1 MRIRTFGAVV
11 AFSFANACAH
21 AEDIGGKTTWLGDVV
36 GRDLD
41 SRIAG
46 VLGHVGVATG
56 PAWSGKDMPKQADRV
71 IEVLNHP
78 DAITFTDLRDFV
90 YLTKYWGSKYGV
102 ATYDHRGYVMLR
114 EANWQSWWQADYVFS
129 TRFKA
134 GEGIPTTGQKISRG
148 QFRCDTFVWWVYNN
162 AGWDLRVSTMTPA
175 GVYTRLP
182 SFNAR
187 PWLLPESQ
195 VVQPPLLDVHADK
208 KLSDMTVEDVN
219 ETSIEELQ
227 MIVDAPPPDT
237 VSTAVPQMELA
248 FVLDPKVE
256 PLKRYFFLDTI
267 TGSDNQPGIV
277 DTLINLNHNDAS
289 EEMRGIAANR
299 LMHYYETYVRG
310 KAKGEELS
318 KIKQFFAD
326 FLNTGIYT
334 EREADAAAS
343 VFIDAFSADEVI
355 ANLDRIDTALRG
367 LTQKHAIQHRYSL
380 MFKSPK
386 IQARYMQAIVDQLVS
401 ANDSD
406 LDSFLFGPLSIGLEN
421 SGKGL
426 LLPETQDILRGF
438 LRLRAE
444 RYADEHL
451 LDDGKDFFRLTT
463 APLYKQVRDIIGM
476 E

>member
-1 MRIRTFGAVV
+1 MKMKIVSSAL
-11 AFSFANACAH
+11 ALSFANVCVH
-21 AEDIGGKTTWLGDVV
+21 ADDLGGKTTWLGDVV

-78 DAITFTDLRDFV
+78 DAVTFTDLRDFV

-102 ATYDHRGYVMLR
+102 ATYDQRGYVMLR

-129 TRFKA
+129 TRFKP

-162 AGWDLRVSTMTPA
+162 AGWDLRVTSMTPA

-195 VVQPPLLDVHADK
+195 TSQPPLAEVHTDK
-208 KLSDMTVEDVN
+208 KLTDLTVEDVN
-219 ETSIEELQ
+219 ELPIEELQ
-227 MIVDAPPPDT
+227 MIVDAPPVDS
-237 VSTAVPQMELA
+237 VSIAAPQIELA
-248 FVLDPKVE
+248 FALDPKVD
-256 PLKRYFFLDTI
+256 PLKRYFFLDDI
-267 TGSDNQPGIV
+267 TATDNQPGIV
-277 DTLINLNHNDAS
+277 DTLIHLNRDDQS

-310 KAKGEELS
+310 KTKPDDLV

-326 FLNTGIYT
+326 FLNAGRYT

-343 VFIDAFSADEVI
+343 VFIDAFSPDEVM
-355 ANLDRIDTALRG
+355 ANLDRIDAALRVV
-367 LTQKHAIQHRYSL
+367 TQKHAIQHRYSL
-380 MFKSPK
+380 MFKSPTL
-386 IQARYMQAIVDQLVS
+386 QARYMQAIVDQLVS
-401 ANDSD
+401 AGDSD

-421 SGKGL
+421 SGKTL

-451 LDDGKDFFRLTT
+451 LDDKKDFFRLTT